1 LTAALQ
7 FNTLAKGSI
16 QVASDD
22 GLSLVPYTGS
32 DASEITING
41 EINKLASNIA
51 IARNF
56 AGVYWRSDY
65 VQGLLLGEAGS
76 EPLLRRRKLLRIPNQ
91 TLRRHSRRIAGFRP
105 NS

>member
-65 VQGLLLGEAGS
+65 VQGLLLGEAVALS
-76 EPLLRRRKLLRIPNQ
+76 VLRDQNHCYAGENFSGFQIKRFDG
-91 TLRRHSRRIAGFRP
+91 TLVE
-105 NS
+105 